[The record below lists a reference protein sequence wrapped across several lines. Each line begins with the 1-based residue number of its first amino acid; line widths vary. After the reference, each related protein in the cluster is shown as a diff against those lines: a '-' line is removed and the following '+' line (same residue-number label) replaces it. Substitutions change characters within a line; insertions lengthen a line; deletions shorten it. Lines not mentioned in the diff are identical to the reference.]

1 MKDPVQVEA
10 RLGQGCDRRHLAP
23 VMVLPRGQG
32 PEGWTLSWVWLLAED
47 QGMSRSRTSR
57 KVCCRRSTYRRGNG
71 NRHGGPTGALCVL
84 GMSAETQIFRENP
97 IPDR

>member
-32 PEGWTLSWVWLLAED
+32 PEGWTLSWVWL
-47 QGMSRSRTSR
+47 
-57 KVCCRRSTYRRGNG
+57 STVGTVGARLERYPSVVWKKTQG
-71 NRHGGPTGALCVL
+71 NRVL
-84 GMSAETQIFRENP
+84 NRKSLVLMP
-97 IPDR
+97 IDLH